1 MLVIYRILINII
13 YFLSPVIIIFR
24 LIKKKESLHR
34 FKEKLCFFSKKRRK
48 GKLVWIHGASVG
60 EFQSIVPLIEKFE
73 KKKNIRQILVTSNT
87 LSSSNVISKYKFKKL
102 THQFFPIDTNY
113 HTKKFLD
120 YWKPSISMFV
130 DSEVWPNMLLNLK
143 YRNTPIILLNG
154 RITYKSFNRWIKL
167 KKFSKYIFSK
177 FDLCLCSSSKSKVYL
192 KKLGA
197 RKVKYFGNLKFSQSE
212 SEKVQVNKDIRKFI
226 KSKKVWCASST
237 HDTEEN
243 FVGLIHK
250 KLKLRYRNL
259 LTIIIPRHINRI
271 DNITS
276 QLNELDLKTHLHEP
290 LKNISKDTDIYLVNS
305 YGQTKSFYSL
315 SKNVFLGGSLI
326 EHGGQN
332 PLEAVRYG
340 CNILHG
346 PNISNFDEIYNF
358 LNSQKISFKVQKQ
371 QQMIKILNRLLSTK
385 NNQKNVRN
393 KINLM
398 GKKVLKHS
406 LKEIDIYLK

>member
-1 MLVIYRILINII
+1 
-13 YFLSPVIIIFR
+13 
-24 LIKKKESLHR
+24 
-34 FKEKLCFFSKKRRK
+34 
-48 GKLVWIHGASVG
+48 
-60 EFQSIVPLIEKFE
+60 
-73 KKKNIRQILVTSNT
+73 
-87 LSSSNVISKYKFKKL
+87 
-102 THQFFPIDTNY
+102 
-113 HTKKFLD
+113 
-120 YWKPSISMFV
+120 MFV

-305 YGQTKSFYSL
+305 YGQTKSF
-315 SKNVFLGGSLI
+315 
-326 EHGGQN
+326 
-332 PLEAVRYG
+332 
-340 CNILHG
+340 
-346 PNISNFDEIYNF
+346 
-358 LNSQKISFKVQKQ
+358 
-371 QQMIKILNRLLSTK
+371 
-385 NNQKNVRN
+385 
-393 KINLM
+393 
-398 GKKVLKHS
+398 
-406 LKEIDIYLK
+406 